1 MRFKNNINRA
11 FLLLLFGAAASTV
24 MGATTDSLSLQSII
38 SEVVQNHPLIKKS
51 MEEINSSDA
60 KVMGAKA
67 GYLPN
72 AEFAASYTRIGP
84 VSQITLPGAPS
95 AFDMMPKDNY
105 SASISISQSLY
116 DFGRTS
122 GSVKSEK
129 QSRELSLQGVEQT
142 KQKLSQAVIASF
154 YTLAYLQEAIKI
166 KDEQLATLREHL
178 AFVQKKQKS
187 GSATQYE
194 VLTTEVRISGIEN
207 QKIDLE
213 NARQVQVSNLNSL
226 RGIPEGTPEVVKS
239 EVDIILPEMQSDA
252 LIANAMV
259 QRDEMKMAREK
270 AKITELRYELTKTQN
285 NASLVAFASGGVK
298 NGYFPGLYDPI
309 LNYAAGVTL
318 KIPLFDGKRT
328 KSNLLQVKSA
338 INSNDQETENIRRN
352 IVNEVVETRFGVQN
366 AQKKVDLSE
375 MQYKQAAE
383 AYSLAKIRFESGVIT
398 NLELLDNS
406 TALSE
411 SRLMLLK
418 SRIDFV
424 TSVYKLKLAAG
435 ERLY

>member
-1 MRFKNNINRA
+1 MKFKNNIERA
-11 FLLLLFGAAASTV
+11 LLLLLLAAVSSSVLGAN
-24 MGATTDSLSLQSII
+24 TDSLSLQSVIN
-38 SEVVQNHPLIKKS
+38 EVIQNHPLVKKS

-60 KVMGAKA
+60 RVMGAKA

-84 VSQITLPGAPS
+84 VSEITLPGAGS
-95 AFDMMPKDNY
+95 FEMMPKDNY
-105 SASISISQSLY
+105 SASISINQSLY

-122 GSVKSEK
+122 SSIKTEK

-142 KQKLSQAVIASF
+142 KQKLSQAVIGSF

-166 KDEQLATLREHL
+166 KEEQLNTLKEHL
-178 AFVQKKQKS
+178 AYVLKKQKS

-213 NARQVQVSNLNSL
+213 NARQIQVSTLNSL
-226 RGIPEGTPEVVKS
+226 RGKPESTPEVVKS
-239 EVDIILPEMQSDA
+239 EVDIVLPEMQSDA

-259 QRDEMKMAREK
+259 QRDEMKIAHEK
-270 AKITELRYELTKTQN
+270 AKLTALRYELTKTQN
-285 NASLVAFASGGVK
+285 NASLIAFASGGVK
-298 NGYFPGLYDPI
+298 NGYFPGLYDPT
-309 LNYAAGVTL
+309 LNYAAGVTF
-318 KIPLFDGKRT
+318 KVPLFDGKRT

-338 INSNDQETENIRRN
+338 INSNDQETESIRRN
-352 IVNEVVETRFGVQN
+352 IVNEVVEYRIGVQN
-366 AQKKVDLSE
+366 AQKKVDLSQL
-375 MQYKQAAE
+375 QYKQAAE

-398 NLELLDNS
+398 NLELLDGS